1 MYVQCT
7 QSFAGLCELNVFL
20 KGSLPEMR
28 TTTIYKSEAKKIR
41 EHNLF
46 WYFTKFFE

>member
-1 MYVQCT
+1 MCA
-7 QSFAGLCELNVFL
+7 QSPAGLCELNVFL
-20 KGSLPEMR
+20 KGNFAGNAG
-28 TTTIYKSEAKKIR
+28 TTTIYKSEVKKIR